1 MEFIN
6 LLLVYCLL
14 KEESDYA
21 GWQKESLINEE
32 RVAVS
37 AFDPDMRLLKDGEET
52 TIKEWGLEII
62 DRMRVVLEEFG
73 IDCDGILN
81 PMADKIR
88 NPSITYAR
96 QIVKLVEEKGF
107 IRAQMRLA
115 RSNKITSNYILNQT
129 DLIYDDKYKKYV
141 PIALP
146 GLKDTCATDD
156 VFAEFR
162 GSNLCS
168 IEEELRKLSE
178 EEDSSKSV

>member
-1 MEFIN
+1 MSFK
-6 LLLVYCLL
+6 

-129 DLIYDDKYKKYV
+129 DLIYV
-141 PIALP
+141 
-146 GLKDTCATDD
+146 KDTCANDD

>member
-1 MEFIN
+1 MK
-6 LLLVYCLL
+6 V
-14 KEESDYA
+14 
-21 GWQKESLINEE
+21 
-32 RVAVS
+32 
-37 AFDPDMRLLKDGEET
+37 M
-52 TIKEWGLEII
+52 
-62 DRMRVVLEEFG
+62 LEEFG

-129 DLIYDDKYKKYV
+129 DLIYDDKFKKYV

-146 GLKDTCATDD
+146 GLKDTCANDD

>member
-1 MEFIN
+1 MNSLNEDGVRYIEVRTLDINPFYKCGLIKKDMEFIH

-37 AFDPDMRLLKDGEET
+37 AFDPDMQLLKDGEET

-62 DRMRVVLEEFG
+62 DRMKVMLEEFG

-88 NPSITYAR
+88 NPSITYAWYSVTSSTLTSGPL
-96 QIVKLVEEKGF
+96 I
-107 IRAQMRLA
+107 
-115 RSNKITSNYILNQT
+115 KIGT
-129 DLIYDDKYKKYV
+129 
-141 PIALP
+141 
-146 GLKDTCATDD
+146 
-156 VFAEFR
+156 
-162 GSNLCS
+162 GSPEWLS
-168 IEEELRKLSE
+168 TEIGVQWSAVRKI
-178 EEDSSKSV
+178 